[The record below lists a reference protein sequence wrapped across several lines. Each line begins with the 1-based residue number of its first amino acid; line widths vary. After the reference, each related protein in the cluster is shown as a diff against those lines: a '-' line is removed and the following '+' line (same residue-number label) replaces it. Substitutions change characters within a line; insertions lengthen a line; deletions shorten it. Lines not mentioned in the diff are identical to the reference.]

1 MNKFVYVLAGAALL
15 IGASLTVL
23 HPVESVDPT
32 GQQVLCHKPAPEQ
45 ASMVPVGMAQFASD
59 LAFQRLHPA
68 PVPTHF
74 VSQAGGE
81 MMTFSTP
88 DGKTANGF
96 LLKAK
101 KASNKWLLVYQEW
114 WGLNDQIK
122 MEAEKY
128 YSDLTDVNV
137 LAVDMYDGKVA
148 ATPED
153 AGKLMQGADRAR
165 LMSIIKGAINHA
177 GAKAEFA
184 SVGWCFG
191 GGLSLQSAI
200 AEGAQAK
207 GCVMYYGF
215 PEMDVERLKL
225 LQTDV
230 LGLFAGLDARISPAV
245 VKQFEENMGK
255 AGKKVSVKIYD
266 NAVHGFANPSNPK
279 HDKEATADAY
289 KRSLTYLKEKLK
301 A

>member
-1 MNKFVYVLAGAALL
+1 MNKSFYVLAGAALL
-15 IGASLTVL
+15 AGASQLT
-23 HPVESVDPT
+23 PRPAAPVDPT

-45 ASMVPVGMAQFASD
+45 ASMVPVGMAAFAADRSFQ
-59 LAFQRLHPA
+59 LAHA
-68 PVPTHF
+68 EPVATPF
-74 VSQAGGE
+74 VSKKGD
-81 MMTFSTP
+81 MITFATP
-88 DGKTANGF
+88 DGKPANGF

-114 WGLNDQIK
+114 WGLNDYIR

-128 YSDLTDVNV
+128 HADLTNVNV

-148 ATPED
+148 TKQED
-153 AGKLMQGADRAR
+153 AAKYMQGADRAR
-165 LMSIIKGAINHA
+165 LMSIIKGAVMYA
-177 GAKAEFA
+177 GPKAGIA

-191 GGLSLQSAI
+191 GGLSIQSAI

-230 LGLFAGLDARISPAV
+230 LGLYGSKDGFISVAT
-245 VKQFEENMGK
+245 VKQFEEAVGK
-255 AGKKVSVKIYD
+255 AGKKIEVKMYD
-266 NAVHGFANPSNPK
+266 ADHAFANPSNPK
-279 HDKEATADAY
+279 FDKDATADAY
-289 KRSLTYLKEKLK
+289 KRSVAYLKDRLK